1 MDVASGTRAD
11 GEIGMNEPEV
21 DVLIVGGGIVGLG
34 IGVGLL
40 KINPTLRVTVLESED
55 VLARHGSGRN
65 SGVLHAGFYYSPD
78 SLKAKLTRVGNEM
91 LKKLCHDQSIPIRE
105 CGKVVVTRSSD
116 EIPRL
121 EELYR
126 RALANGVE
134 VELVDSEHL
143 QRLEPFA
150 QTCSVALWSP
160 NTAVANPSVV
170 TEAMA
175 RVFMKIGGVVKMSA
189 GVQLLD
195 GSSVILRDGSRLR
208 ARHVVNAAGLYADKL
223 AHSSG
228 VGLKY
233 EMLPFKGIYLYGDS
247 SAPSIQR
254 HVYPV
259 PDPRNP
265 FLGVHLTITVD
276 GRVKVGPTAI
286 PALSRLNY
294 SKFGGLKI
302 SEIGAVARL
311 LPQFLVSPHH
321 NGLDLIRTEM
331 PKYLRGVLVRHAREL
346 VPSVHKDSF
355 TEWGKSGIRAQLFN
369 KQEKRLEMD
378 FVVETGEAQTHIL
391 NAVSPA
397 WTGSLSFGEYVAADV
412 LGRM

>member
-1 MDVASGTRAD
+1 MATRTGAD
-11 GEIGMNEPEV
+11 WEMIMNEPEV

-40 KINPTLRVTVLESED
+40 RTDPTLRVTVLESENA
-55 VLARHGSGRN
+55 LAQHGSGRN

-91 LKKLCHDQSIPIRE
+91 LKKLCHDESIPIRE

-121 EELYR
+121 EELHR
-126 RALANGVE
+126 RALANGVK

-160 NTAVANPSVV
+160 NTAVANPSAV
-170 TEAMA
+170 TDAMA
-175 RVFMKIGGVVKMSA
+175 RVFMKMGGLVKMST
-189 GVQLLD
+189 GVELLD
-195 GSSVILRDGSRLR
+195 GSSVILRDESRLY

-228 VGLKY
+228 VGLEY

-247 SAPSIQR
+247 SAPRIQR

-265 FLGVHLTITVD
+265 FLGVHLTVTVD
-276 GRVKVGPTAI
+276 GRVKIGPTAI

-294 SKFGGLKI
+294 SKFGGLKL
-302 SEIGAVARL
+302 SEFGSVARL
-311 LPQFLVSPHH
+311 LPQFLASPHH

-346 VPSVHKDSF
+346 VPSVTKDSF

-369 KQEKRLEMD
+369 KREKRLEMD

-412 LGRM
+412 LARM